1 MYVINIKLFHW
12 KVRIL
17 WRVKDNIFKCVN
29 LFDCDKSTYHIK
41 KESQSLDVL
50 DNDPIP
56 QCKHCPASQED
67 WTLKP
72 MQSGML
78 GNKLKNI

>member
-1 MYVINIKLFHW
+1 VPDFMKQKGKSYPKIYDQYAPLDA
-12 KVRIL
+12 
-17 WRVKDNIFKCVN
+17 DNITQKA
-29 LFDCDKSTYHIK
+29 
-41 KESQSLDVL
+41 LDVL